1 MLRNYIKIAFRNLW
15 KAKVFSL
22 VNMLGLVV
30 GITACLLILQYV
42 SFELSFDQFQK
53 DADRIYR
60 VTNDRFQQG
69 KLIQHGTITYPTIG
83 KKMANDYQEVEG
95 YTTLVNN
102 GTVKFRRDKSV
113 YQEEQTFFAD
123 DHFLTFFTFPMLA
136 GDPKTALKAPNSLVL
151 TEKDAK
157 RIFGAQPKDYARLIG
172 KTLFMDLDTEPF
184 RITGVMKDV
193 PATSHL
199 QFGALIS
206 YETMVRTW
214 GPWVKTSWDGSDM
227 WHYLKLK
234 PNADALALESKFPA
248 FSQRYF
254 KGDKVS
260 GSVEKFHLQ
269 PLLKAH
275 LYSDY
280 EYEIGIVNNGKAV
293 WTMLIIAVFILLIA
307 WINYINLSTARSLER
322 AKEVGVR
329 KVAGATMSQLIG
341 QFLSESILLNLLALI
356 FAIGLTVA
364 LEPLLSEQIGKPLSL
379 SLLTGAGYGGRLMAI
394 ALGVVFV
401 LGMFL
406 SGFYPAFALS
416 SFRPISVLKGSFKRS
431 ASGVWVRKSLV
442 VFQYMASVILII
454 GTFIVFRQLAY
465 MRSEKL
471 GFNMDQVMVISGP
484 ALTRWDSTS
493 IERIATFKNELKQYP
508 AIKAASASINLLGDR
523 LPRTFN
529 VKRVGSNQE
538 KGVTVTRMGVDLDFF
553 DTYQIKLLAGRNFL
567 PTDADPDGRKV
578 KNILINS
585 SATTLLGFQNAASA
599 VGQKI
604 MFFGR
609 EWEVVGVMSDFHQ
622 QSLRHQIEPLVFQPF
637 YTNGGFYSVKIATS
651 DLNQTIDLVKQKYNE
666 FFPGNDFTYFFM
678 DEQFNRQYKDDQIFG
693 LITTI
698 FSMLAVLIASLGLFG
713 LSSYTISQRAKEIGI
728 RKVLGASIP
737 GLITLLS
744 KDFIKL
750 VLVAI
755 LIASPIAWYVM
766 SLWLSDF
773 AYKID
778 ISWWIFALA
787 GILAI
792 GIALFTI
799 SFQSIK
805 TALMNPV
812 KSLRSE

>member
-42 SFELSFDQFQK
+42 SFELSFDQFQQ

-69 KLIQHGTITYPTIG
+69 KLVQHGTITYPTIG
-83 KKMANDYQEVEG
+83 KTMANDYQEVEG

-102 GTVKFRRDKSV
+102 GTVKFRREKSV
-113 YQEEQTFFAD
+113 YQEEQTFFVD
-123 DHFLTFFTFPMLA
+123 DNFLTFFTFPLVA

-151 TEKDAK
+151 TEKDAQ
-157 RIFGAQPKDYARLIG
+157 RIFGARPNDYARLIG

-184 RITGVMKDV
+184 RITGVMKDI

-206 YETMVRTW
+206 YETLVRTW

-234 PNADALALESKFPA
+234 PGANAVALESKFPA

-260 GSVEKFHLQ
+260 GSLEKFHLQ

-280 EYEIGIVNNGKAV
+280 EYEIGVVNNGKAV

-329 KVAGATMSQLIG
+329 KVAGATTNQLIG
-341 QFLSESILLNLLALI
+341 QFLSESILLNLLALV
-356 FAIGLTVA
+356 FALGLTVS
-364 LEPLLSEQIGKPLSL
+364 LEPFLSEQIGKPLSL

-394 ALGVVFV
+394 ALGVVFI

-416 SFRPISVLKGSFKRS
+416 SFRPIGVLKGSFKRS

-442 VFQYMASVILII
+442 VFQYIASIILII

-471 GFNMDQVMVISGP
+471 GFNMDQVLVISGP

-493 IERIATFKNELKQYP
+493 IERIASFKQELKQYP

-529 VKRVGSNQE
+529 VKRVGSNEE
-538 KGVTVTRMGVDLDFF
+538 KGVTLGRMNVDLDFF
-553 DTYQIKLLAGRNFL
+553 GMYQIKLLAGRTFQ
-567 PTDADPDGRKV
+567 PTDSDPDGRKV

-585 SATTLLGFQNAASA
+585 SATKLLGFQNATSA

-604 MFFGR
+604 NFMGR
-609 EWEVVGVMSDFHQ
+609 EWEVVGVVSDFHQ

-651 DLNQTIDLVKQKYNE
+651 DLNQTLDLVKQTYNE

-678 DEQFNRQYKDDQIFG
+678 DEQFNRQYKDDQVFG
-693 LITTI
+693 RITTI
-698 FSMLAVLIASLGLFG
+698 FSILAVLIASLGLFG
-713 LSSYTISQRAKEIGI
+713 LSSYTISQRTKEIGV

-737 GLITLLS
+737 SLIALLS

-755 LIASPIAWYVM
+755 VMASPIAWYVM
-766 SLWLSDF
+766 DLWLSDF

-787 GILAI
+787 GVLAI
-792 GIALFTI
+792 GIALLTI

-812 KSLRSE
+812 KSLRAE